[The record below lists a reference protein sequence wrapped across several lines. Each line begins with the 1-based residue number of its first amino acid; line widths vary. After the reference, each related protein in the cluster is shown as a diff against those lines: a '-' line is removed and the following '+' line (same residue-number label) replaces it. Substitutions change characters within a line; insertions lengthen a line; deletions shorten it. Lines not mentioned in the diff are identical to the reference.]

1 MGTKKWLEKKLDSN
15 HSHKRQPTHEL
26 RGGDKRMH
34 NTRRETTKQRK
45 MHSRT
50 QRRSCSGSPYS
61 CTHRICRSPFGVVSA
76 GACDEESDRQT
87 KQTGFRRSSPTFT
100 TDWILESSSRNLGT
114 NTTLFSDY
122 LMQME
127 TSAILFSH
135 FLRADPEVCTMT
147 ERSPWRHTNTGSFQE
162 RNVKQSPSIPF

>member
-1 MGTKKWLEKKLDSN
+1 MSEIINFLCTVKLLLPPVAKKWERKNDSKKNSTLITHTNVNPHTNFAAATSECTTHDEKRAKKNAL
-15 HSHKRQPTHEL
+15 SH
-26 RGGDKRMH
+26 
-34 NTRRETTKQRK
+34 TKAKQFGIPLLMR
-45 MHSRT
+45 
-50 QRRSCSGSPYS
+50 

-135 FLRADPEVCTMT
+135 FLRADPEVCTMI
-147 ERSPWRHTNTGSFQE
+147 ERSP
-162 RNVKQSPSIPF
+162 